1 MSDKEPVGGDEE
13 SMPVDGRA
21 GAKVL
26 RQGKAWSIWEGV
38 ILWLEHSERERGL
51 EGARSH
57 EAL

>member
-1 MSDKEPVGGDEE
+1 MSDKELAGGGEG

-21 GAKVL
+21 GTKVL
-26 RQGKAWSIWEGV
+26 RQGEAWSIWEGER
-38 ILWLEHSERERGL
+38 LWLEHSERERGL